1 MRTARVVNMVIMP
14 ARVSACAGMGAN
26 CGPRHAGQRGR
37 SCARQRRGPLGG
49 RARAT
54 TSSGSS
60 RPAISCEHGL
70 RTPARARCSRLGC
83 ARRRVRG
90 WSARGVRSSRQA
102 RCRLPEAASETT
114 GDVGTT
120 RAATPLERSTP
131 PGAAQLRRQRQRL
144 RKGAEGMRAAG
155 RAARAPP
162 VRADQLLEGRSVFRR
177 ALLSYLV
184 PPPLF
189 GRSSCLRA
197 RARAKR
203 RQKSAN
209 PRCRRGDGCG
219 GT

>member
-37 SCARQRRGPLGG
+37 SCARQRRGPAGHAPRRRQG
-49 RARAT
+49 AQGQPSRVSTAYARPRAPGAPVWGARA
-54 TSSGSS
+54 G
-60 RPAISCEHGL
+60 ACVAGQ
-70 RTPARARCSRLGC
+70 RAACGAA
-83 ARRRVRG
+83 ARRAAAFRRRLPKQLVMLERREQHRR
-90 WSARGVRSSRQA
+90 WSAA
-102 RCRLPEAASETT
+102 R
-114 GDVGTT
+114 
-120 RAATPLERSTP
+120 P

-144 RKGAEGMRAAG
+144 RKGAEGMRGAG

-203 RQKSAN
+203 RQKSVN

-219 GT
+219 CT